1 MKYKVLGV
9 FVGALFTVTAFAE
22 DMKPGLWEVS
32 MQTSALSGMEQQ
44 MASMS
49 PAERQQMEAIMA
61 QQGIKLGGGRVTSKV
76 CITPE
81 MAKRSSEDMAKRA
94 AKSFQEDGNCTV
106 NVSPRVGNTVTSS
119 FTCTGKEPFSGKSE
133 MTFQGDTAY
142 SMQMRTVR
150 AGQNTDMQSSGR
162 WLGADCGNVKP
173 VPSK

>member
-9 FVGALFTVTAFAE
+9 FAGALFAVSAFAG

-32 MQTSALSGMEQQ
+32 TQNSALSEMEQQ
-44 MASMS
+44 MANMS

-61 QQGIKLGGGRVTSKV
+61 QQGIKIGGGRITSKV

-81 MAKRSSEDMAKRA
+81 MANRSSEDMAKRA
-94 AKSFQEDGNCTV
+94 AKSLQEDGNCTV
-106 NVSPRVGNTVTSS
+106 KVSPRAGKTVTSS
-119 FTCTGKEPFSGKSE
+119 FNCTGKEPISGKSE
-133 MTFQGDTAY
+133 MTYHSDTSY
-142 SMQMRTVR
+142 SMKMRTVH

-173 VPSK
+173 MPSK